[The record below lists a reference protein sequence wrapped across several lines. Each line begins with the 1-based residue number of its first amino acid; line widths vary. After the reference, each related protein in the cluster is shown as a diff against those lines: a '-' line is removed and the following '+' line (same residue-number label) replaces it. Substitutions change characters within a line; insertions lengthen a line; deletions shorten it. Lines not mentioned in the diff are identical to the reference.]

1 MRTLLQY
8 ILFITFFAG
17 FALQTPSVLGQKKT
31 TKKSGQG
38 TVLKKNNSKTKNK
51 SKKTTRNLNSVKTK
65 KQKLSNRKSNLE
77 KIEKLAL
84 QDLVKKVPIEIPVLQ
99 DSTPSKV
106 VTIMSAFK
114 PQLKNVVKIDFT
126 NASPISDTQSVSY
139 SYQIPSQ
146 NLSFSY
152 RPIALNPLAAVIPE
166 TPILEGNTRIKV
178 GFGNYLYQFLE
189 ASYNKVSNN
198 NIHDFNAFTE
208 SSEGAHHLQKFR
220 DSKLNYLG
228 NYALANQLHLTTH
241 FYAQQ
246 TQLYRYGLVPDTIA
260 LPTDNYTQKSTHIG
274 LQMALL
280 NNNAFNKGIY
290 FQPVLELE
298 NRSDIHSKNNTYFAI
313 SSPLSKQLKSGMLF
327 NFDLHYSYSSY
338 NNITSIQNSLLR
350 WDPSLSFNKWNLKM
364 KVGLS
369 PVVKTDGFK
378 LYPNIQLQHKLTDTT
393 WDLQAGWISQTKN
406 SNYSQLITENPWIIS
421 PAQLAISTQ
430 EKQFIKL
437 VVNASKN
444 VQYGFGIS
452 LNKYVNL
459 ALFNKTPNVVY
470 DYIYPPS
477 TTFYSNRVYRGLEYI
492 TIWEPN
498 AHTIELEANLQYQW
512 SDVFSIH
519 NEFKY
524 TQYNYIENN
533 EKPWGLIPVQFNAGF
548 YWKMNDKL
556 LMDGSVQVMSGIQST
571 QEGSSFLAKTIPT
584 AAIIN
589 AGISYKLSIPWKLWL
604 KANNILN
611 NTYQRWAEYPS
622 LGVQINAGVVYSFHK

>member
-1 MRTLLQY
+1 MRTILHY

-17 FALQTPSVLGQKKT
+17 FALQTPSVLGQKKSI
-31 TKKSGQG
+31 KKSERG
-38 TVLKKNNSKTKNK
+38 TVHKKNNSKTKIK
-51 SKKTTRNLNSVKTK
+51 SKKTIHNSNTVKTK

-77 KIEKLAL
+77 KVEKIAL
-84 QDLVKKVPIEIPVLQ
+84 QDLVKKVPIDIPVIQ
-99 DSTPSKV
+99 DTTPSKV

-152 RPIALNPLAAVIPE
+152 RPIALNPLAAVLPE
-166 TPILEGNTRIKV
+166 TPILQGNTRIKV

-189 ASYNKVSNN
+189 ASYNTTNKN
-198 NIHDFNAFTE
+198 NIHDLYASTE

-220 DSKLNYLG
+220 DSKFNYLG
-228 NYALANQLHLTTH
+228 NYTLANQLFLTTNL
-241 FYAQQ
+241 YLQQ

-260 LPTDNYTQKSTHIG
+260 FPTDQYAQKSNLIG
-274 LQMALL
+274 LRMALL
-280 NNNAFNKGIY
+280 NNNSYVNGIY
-290 FQPVLELE
+290 FKPVLDLE
-298 NRSDIHSKNNTYFAI
+298 NRSDIQSHNNTYFAI
-313 SSPLSKQLKSGMLF
+313 TSPLSKQLKSGMVF
-327 NFDLHYSYSSY
+327 NFDFHYSFSAYKNVTSS
-338 NNITSIQNSLLR
+338 QNSLLR
-350 WDPSLSFNKWNLKM
+350 WDPSISLNKWNLKM
-364 KVGLS
+364 KLGLS

-393 WDLQAGWISQTKN
+393 WDLQLGWVTQTKN
-406 SNYSQLITENPWIIS
+406 SSYSQLITENPWIIS

-430 EKQFIKL
+430 EKQYAKL

-452 LNKYVNL
+452 LNNYINL
-459 ALFNKTPNVVY
+459 ALFNKTNLIDNDYYYSPNK
-470 DYIYPPS
+470 
-477 TTFYSNRVYRGLEYI
+477 TFYSNRVKKGLEYM

-512 SDVFSIH
+512 SDVFFIH

-524 TQYNYIENN
+524 TQYNYIQQN
-533 EKPWGLIPVQFNAGF
+533 EKPWGLIPFQFNSRF
-548 YWKMNDKL
+548 YWKLNDKF
-556 LMDGSVQVMSGIQST
+556 LMDGLVQVMSGIQNT
-571 QEGSSFLAKTIPT
+571 QEGSNFIAKTIPT
-584 AAIIN
+584 AAVLN

>member
-1 MRTLLQY
+1 
-8 ILFITFFAG
+8 
-17 FALQTPSVLGQKKT
+17 
-31 TKKSGQG
+31 
-38 TVLKKNNSKTKNK
+38 
-51 SKKTTRNLNSVKTK
+51 
-65 KQKLSNRKSNLE
+65 
-77 KIEKLAL
+77 
-84 QDLVKKVPIEIPVLQ
+84 
-99 DSTPSKV
+99 
-106 VTIMSAFK
+106 
-114 PQLKNVVKIDFT
+114 
-126 NASPISDTQSVSY
+126 
-139 SYQIPSQ
+139 
-146 NLSFSY
+146 
-152 RPIALNPLAAVIPE
+152 
-166 TPILEGNTRIKV
+166 
-178 GFGNYLYQFLE
+178 
-189 ASYNKVSNN
+189 
-198 NIHDFNAFTE
+198 
-208 SSEGAHHLQKFR
+208 
-220 DSKLNYLG
+220 
-228 NYALANQLHLTTH
+228 
-241 FYAQQ
+241 
-246 TQLYRYGLVPDTIA
+246 
-260 LPTDNYTQKSTHIG
+260 
-274 LQMALL
+274 
-280 NNNAFNKGIY
+280 
-290 FQPVLELE
+290 
-298 NRSDIHSKNNTYFAI
+298 
-313 SSPLSKQLKSGMLF
+313 MLF

-430 EKQFIKL
+430 EKQYIKL

-444 VQYGFGIS
+444 VEYGFGIS
-452 LNKYVNL
+452 LNNYVNL
-459 ALFNKTPNVVY
+459 ALFNKTPIVVY

-477 TTFYSNRVYRGLEYI
+477 MTYYSNRVNRGLEYM

-524 TQYNYIENN
+524 TQYNYIKQN